1 MRKNRVLILLLT
13 LVFAYRLLI
22 LINSGQSFYSDDA
35 IYAEIARFWTQGKL
49 SLVFHPTW
57 PPLYPLL
64 STFVY
69 LITQNWEFSLRL
81 LSLISFLAM
90 LVFLYYFVDKT
101 LGRLNAIFYTLSIGF
116 FTPILKASI
125 YPQSDMLASF
135 LVIAGVITYLFA
147 IRNLRYSVFL
157 ISGVIFGLT
166 FLVRS
171 EGTLFFSLSL
181 SFLCIHFLCK
191 FLSRKVKFKKAFF
204 SLLIFTSSF
213 LAVASPYIIATS
225 YQLGE
230 LTLSQKFSAQIKQGH
245 AFQIQKNGTTWS
257 QEVVSVKTPNY
268 NSEYFRGGFVFL
280 LENIEWF
287 VFWFNQKYTLW
298 QKMFLSI
305 FPGFAL
311 LVILLGII
319 RLTKKYFWETLYLL
333 YLLCLGIIVTVFATP
348 LADIRYLLW
357 TLPIFLFFF
366 FAGFSNFP
374 FVAFIAFLFFP
385 SLSISTILNPLEYAR
400 GYTANHYR
408 KEIIQAS
415 NWINNNK
422 KTQEPRIMTRY
433 ENIEFY
439 SDGNT
444 VYLPQELTYVQMIE
458 YAKRQKV
465 DYFIAW
471 TETLSNENNLV
482 FLLEEN
488 ADTPGLNKVFST
500 YSNSRAL
507 IIYEV
512 VF

>member
-1 MRKNRVLILLLT
+1 
-13 LVFAYRLLI
+13 
-22 LINSGQSFYSDDA
+22 
-35 IYAEIARFWTQGKL
+35 
-49 SLVFHPTW
+49 
-57 PPLYPLL
+57 
-64 STFVY
+64 
-69 LITQNWEFSLRL
+69 
-81 LSLISFLAM
+81 
-90 LVFLYYFVDKT
+90 
-101 LGRLNAIFYTLSIGF
+101 
-116 FTPILKASI
+116 
-125 YPQSDMLASF
+125 
-135 LVIAGVITYLFA
+135 
-147 IRNLRYSVFL
+147 
-157 ISGVIFGLT
+157 
-166 FLVRS
+166 
-171 EGTLFFSLSL
+171 
-181 SFLCIHFLCK
+181 
-191 FLSRKVKFKKAFF
+191 
-204 SLLIFTSSF
+204 
-213 LAVASPYIIATS
+213 
-225 YQLGE
+225 
-230 LTLSQKFSAQIKQGH
+230 
-245 AFQIQKNGTTWS
+245 
-257 QEVVSVKTPNY
+257 
-268 NSEYFRGGFVFL
+268 
-280 LENIEWF
+280 
-287 VFWFNQKYTLW
+287 
-298 QKMFLSI
+298 
-305 FPGFAL
+305 
-311 LVILLGII
+311 
-319 RLTKKYFWETLYLL
+319 
-333 YLLCLGIIVTVFATP
+333 LCLGIIVTVFATP